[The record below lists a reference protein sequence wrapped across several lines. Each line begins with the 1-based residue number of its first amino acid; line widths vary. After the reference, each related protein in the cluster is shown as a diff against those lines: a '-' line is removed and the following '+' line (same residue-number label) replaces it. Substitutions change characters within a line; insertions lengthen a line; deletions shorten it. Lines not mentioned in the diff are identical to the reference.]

1 MSRHEWNINFK
12 VGFVSRLWLNVVL
25 TNLWQTYFICIYI
38 QSIKRAGLISSCQ
51 HFLYSHQICW
61 YGPYQ
66 REIFTF
72 LILID
77 HPCPFQSRIHVHITF
92 CVWIFRINIE
102 LTIRG
107 TEHFDK
113 SNVKL
118 ISKLCATFVSSLNK
132 KLYNRT
138 YDLHFHNRSFST
150 TIGSWETRKLILEY
164 RQ

>member
-1 MSRHEWNINFK
+1 MNRHEWNINFK
-12 VGFVSRLWLNVVL
+12 IGFVSSSWLDIVP
-25 TNLWQTYFICIYI
+25 TNLRQTYFICIYI
-38 QSIKRAGLISSCQ
+38 QSIKWAGLISSCQ

-72 LILID
+72 PILID
-77 HPCPFQSRIHVHITF
+77 HPCPFQYRIHVHITF
-92 CVWIFRINIE
+92 CVWIFGTNIE

-107 TEHFDK
+107 TEHLNK

-118 ISKLCATFVSSLNK
+118 ISKLWATFVSSVNK
-132 KLYNRT
+132 KLYRRT

-150 TIGSWETRKLILEY
+150 TIGNWETRKLILEY